1 MSVIGIEFDCDDAS
15 ERVASGN
22 GEVLEN
28 GNYYR
33 EIQVTPGQFATLR
46 DNAEKDDAATIQMVE
61 L

>member
-1 MSVIGIEFDCDDAS
+1 MSVIGIEFNCDDAS

-22 GEVLEN
+22 GEVTPN

-46 DNAEKDDAATIQMVE
+46 NRAESDPDATIQMVE